1 MKNIKLI
8 ISLSFALLFVS
19 ISCNDDDFVQYGN
32 EQYQK
37 VTDPYL
43 QIITPVISFQAGVP
57 SYHME
62 FIAVNGLKRITDV
75 LVYKT
80 FTDAATGLTSNEALL
95 DSYPLTADATTTVTD
110 ELTYAKLKEGLTI
123 NGNPLPDNE
132 VDIAIGSGWQFRF
145 VGVSPAGDIP
155 LAGTI
160 RVGVL
165 SRFAGL
171 YKVIESSYYRIG
183 VLTANWTG
191 QTRFIG
197 SVDATTFSYNDYW
210 GYFPWG
216 GHSFRFVLDE
226 SDNSLDV
233 PVLVNG
239 EFYAGNRAIGCSTDF
254 ALFTNVPCDGSNI
267 LIPDDTNGKHILKL
281 TYGYFVDGSGAREF
295 YEVLEKI

>member
-8 ISLSFALLFVS
+8 ISFSFALMFVS
-19 ISCNDDDFVQYGN
+19 ISCNEDNFVQYGN

-62 FIAVNGLKRITDV
+62 FIVVNGLKRVTDV

-80 FTDAATGLTSNEALL
+80 FTDAATGAQSNEALL
-95 DSYPLTADATTTVTD
+95 DSYPVSADATTTVTD

-145 VGVSPAGDIP
+145 VGVSAASDIP
-155 LAGTI
+155 LAGSI

-165 SRFAGL
+165 SRFAGI
-171 YKVIESSYYRIG
+171 YKVIESAYYRIG
-183 VLTANWTG
+183 VLTSNWTG

-197 SVDATTFSYNDYW
+197 SVDATTFSYNDFW
-210 GYFPWG
+210 GPFAWG
-216 GHSFRFVLDE
+216 GHSFNFVLDE
-226 SDNSLDV
+226 SDNSLEV

-239 EFYAGNRAIGCSTDF
+239 EFYAGSRAIGCSTDY
-254 ALFTNVPCDGSNI
+254 ALFTHVPCDGSNV
-267 LIPDDTNGKHILKL
+267 LIPDDLNGKHQIKL
-281 TYGYFVDGSGAREF
+281 TYGYFTDGSGPREF
-295 YEVLEKI
+295 YEILEKL